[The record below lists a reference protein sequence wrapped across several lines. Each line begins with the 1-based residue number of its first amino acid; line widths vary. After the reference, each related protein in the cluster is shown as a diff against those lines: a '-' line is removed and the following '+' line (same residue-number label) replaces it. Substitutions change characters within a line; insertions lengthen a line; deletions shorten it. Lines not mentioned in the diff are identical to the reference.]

1 MHGCIKTFI
10 HVYILF
16 TSAPFLEVGECAFFV
31 VFTSGSSISSQYQ
44 KQHGSCSFNFLRS
57 TTILSPISYH
67 LCMSLLAIMLYSTT
81 RSSVLILLIC
91 SLVDAYVRLPFA
103 ATLPSQLRSAVI
115 SSDTAYTSSDVPMDI
130 HWDWQQVASQALKTT
145 IVPSFSGPRSQWY
158 DVTVSGMS
166 FTPILVCS
174 THLIVF
180 S

>member
-1 MHGCIKTFI
+1 
-10 HVYILF
+10 
-16 TSAPFLEVGECAFFV
+16 LEVGECAFFV
-31 VFTSGSSISSQYQ
+31 VFTTRGSSISSQDQ
-44 KQHGSCSFNFLRS
+44 KQHGSRSFNFLRS

-130 HWDWQQVASQALKTT
+130 HWDWQQVASQAFEKNDRPIILFDGQCNLCNGGVNFALDHDPNGTT
-145 IVPSFSGPRSQWY
+145 
-158 DVTVSGMS
+158 
-166 FTPILVCS
+166 
-174 THLIVF
+174 
-180 S
+180 